1 MTKCL
6 QFWKKLLVSSAV
18 GAYELFDG
26 MTESNLI
33 HQSDLQA
40 CIWHL
45 VLFG

>member
-1 MTKCL
+1 MYDKM
-6 QFWKKLLVSSAV
+6 SSVLEDAFSVV